1 MNKVFQLA
9 ALGAIFIASANASLI
24 VLNFEG
30 LQNDEGVLSYYDGGY
45 GSLGS
50 GPGPSYGVTFT
61 SNGTAFIS
69 TNEDFAGNPSGD
81 TAFTFVSDSNPAI
94 MDVPAGF
101 DTGFSFYYSA
111 AYDTGEIDVYSGLD
125 GTGTEL
131 ASITPPVTENGY
143 ESGNPA
149 CPDSK
154 DVFCPFFPLGVSF
167 SGTAES
173 VVFTNTEGLV
183 ALDDITLGSDEP
195 DDIPEPPAF
204 SLAGLGLA
212 SLLVISRRRHN
223 LQ

>member
-1 MNKVFQLA
+1 MRRIFQLA
-9 ALGAIFIASANASLI
+9 VLGAVFIACANADLI
-24 VLNFEG
+24 VLTFEG
-30 LQNDEGVLSYYDGGY
+30 LQNDESVLNYYDGGY
-45 GSLGS
+45 GSVS
-50 GPGPSYGVTFT
+50 GPGPSYGITFT

-81 TAFTFVSDSNPAI
+81 TAFTFVNDSNPAI
-94 MDVPAGF
+94 MNVPAGF

-111 AYDTGEIDVYSGLD
+111 ASDTGEIDVYSGLD

-131 ASITPPVTENGY
+131 ASITPPVTGNGY
-143 ESGNPA
+143 DSGNPA

-154 DVFCPFFPLGVSF
+154 DTFCPFFPLGVSF

-183 ALDDITLGSDEP
+183 AFDDITLGSDDP
-195 DDIPEPPAF
+195 DIPEPAAF

-212 SLLVISRRRHN
+212 SLLLISRRRRR